1 MRSRLSSAGAL
12 RRYALPLIA
21 VTALTAA
28 LIPAQAAAGTTGA
41 PPPRTTAEDPE
52 YPAPPTP
59 GDLRSDP
66 EIASIIQDAD
76 YALKYSM
83 AVVAADPA
91 KQYPAGSIEED
102 LRTGILS
109 MPVDRQKTAAEAARA
124 MIADP
129 AVRKREF
136 GRHGAHEPGKYAGL
150 GFSGVF
156 TPDSVPFDRAGLKRR
171 LTDRAARI
179 EATHKLEEA
188 DAKEMAVKYQVPLQL
203 QIPTLTSLDYRI
215 ERVKCADE
223 TNPEWPGD
231 DEIAMGGVAVGHNGA
246 TTKVNQFTVADD
258 FDDNEVKVYADPGKL
273 FHRFDLTGAGA
284 WPRTYSTV
292 VMLAEKD
299 GSGFADAINTV
310 WGKVKDDVLKV
321 IEKAVAGVLTGYLGA
336 ALAEAIGKA
345 VAWLVG
351 TFFDWLFELFQDDM
365 FHPGTHYVY
374 MPNRYEWMYKNAS
387 NYGWTNFRLPTGTFT
402 FNGHGGSY
410 KVNVHWQVNP

>member
-1 MRSRLSSAGAL
+1 MRSQLWSRTGAL
-12 RRYALPLIA
+12 RRYGLPLIA
-21 VTALTAA
+21 VTAVTAM
-28 LIPAQAAAGTTGA
+28 LIPAQAAQAAA
-41 PPPRTTAEDPE
+41 PTPSVSAEDPE

-66 EIASIIQDAD
+66 EIASIMQDAD

-83 AVVAADPA
+83 AVVAADPS
-91 KQYPAGSIEED
+91 KPFPKDSIEED
-102 LRTGILS
+102 LRAGLLT
-109 MPVDRQKTAAEAARA
+109 MPEDRQRSAAEAARA

-136 GRHGAHEPGKYAGL
+136 GPFGAIEPEKFASL
-150 GFSGVF
+150 GFHGVF
-156 TPDSVPFDRAGLKRR
+156 TAENVPVDAAALKRR
-171 LTDRAARI
+171 LTARAAQI

-188 DAKEMAVKYQVPLQL
+188 NAMDMAAKYHIPVNL

-231 DEIAMGGVAVGHNGA
+231 DEIAMGGVAVDHQGG
-246 TTKVNQFTVADD
+246 TTKVNQFMVADD

-273 FHRFDLTGAGA
+273 FHRFDLTGAGTF
-284 WPRTYSTV
+284 PRTYSTV

-310 WGKVKDDVLKV
+310 WQKVKDDVLKV
-321 IEKAVAGVLTGYLGA
+321 IEKAVAGLLTGYLGA

-351 TFFDWLFELFQDDM
+351 VFFDWLFELFQDDL
-365 FHPGTHYVY
+365 FDPGQHYVY
-374 MPNRYEWMYKNAS
+374 LPNRYEWMYKHAS
-387 NYGWTNFRLPTGTFT
+387 DYGWTNFRAPTGTFT

>member
-1 MRSRLSSAGAL
+1 MRTRLCSRPGGL
-12 RRYALPLIA
+12 RRYGLPLIA
-21 VTALTAA
+21 VVAVAA
-28 LIPAQAAAGTTGA
+28 SLIPAQAAATEQQ
-41 PPPRTTAEDPE
+41 PRAAAEDPE
-52 YPAPPTP
+52 YPPPPTA
-59 GDLRSDP
+59 GDLRADP
-66 EIASIIQDAD
+66 EIASIMQDAD

-83 AVVAADPA
+83 AVVAADPSTP
-91 KQYPAGSIEED
+91 YPAGSIEED

-109 MPVDRQKTAAEAARA
+109 MPADRQKTAAEAARQ
-124 MIADP
+124 MITDP

-136 GRHGAHEPGKYAGL
+136 GRHGAIDPAKYAQL
-150 GFSGVF
+150 GFDGVF
-156 TPDSVPFDRAGLKRR
+156 TPESVPFDRAALKNR

-179 EATHKLEEA
+179 EATHRIEEA
-188 DAKEMAVKYQVPLQL
+188 TAKDMALKYQIPVQL

-246 TTKVNQFTVADD
+246 TTKVNQFMVADD

-273 FHRFDLTGAGA
+273 FHRFDLTGTGA

-310 WGKVKDDVLKV
+310 WAKVKDDVLAV

-351 TFFDWLFELFQDDM
+351 VFFDWLFELFQDDL
-365 FHPGTHYVY
+365 FDPGTHYVY

-387 NYGWTNFRLPTGTFT
+387 DYGWTNFRLPTGTFT

>member
-1 MRSRLSSAGAL
+1 MRTRSRAGGL
-12 RRYALPLIA
+12 RRYGLPLVA
-21 VTALTAA
+21 VVAVAAA
-28 LIPAQAAAGTTGA
+28 LVPAQAVATAQQ
-41 PPPRTTAEDPE
+41 PRVAVEDPE
-52 YPAPPTP
+52 YPPPPTP

-66 EIASIIQDAD
+66 EIASIVQDAD

-83 AVVAADPA
+83 AVVAADPSTP
-91 KQYPAGSIEED
+91 YPADSIEED

-109 MPVDRQKTAAEAARA
+109 MPADRQKSAAEAARQ

-136 GRHGAHEPGKYAGL
+136 GRHGAIEPAKYAQL

-156 TPDSVPFDRAGLKRR
+156 TPDTVPFDRVALKNR
-171 LTDRAARI
+171 LTDRAAGI
-179 EATHKLEEA
+179 EAVHRAEESA
-188 DAKEMAVKYQVPLQL
+188 AMDMARKYQIPAHLW
-203 QIPTLTSLDYRI
+203 IPTLTSLDYRI

-231 DEIAMGGVAVGHNGA
+231 DEIAMGGVAVGHNGV
-246 TTKVNQFTVADD
+246 TTKVGQFMVRDD
-258 FDDNEVKVYADPGKL
+258 FDDDEVKVYADPGKL

-310 WGKVKDDVLKV
+310 WAKVKNDVLAV
-321 IEKAVAGVLTGYLGA
+321 IEKAVTGVLTGYLGA

-345 VAWLVG
+345 IAWLVG
-351 TFFDWLFELFQDDM
+351 VFFDWLFELFQDDL
-365 FHPGTHYVY
+365 FDPGTHYVY
-374 MPNRYEWMYKNAS
+374 LPNRYEWMYKNAAD
-387 NYGWTNFRLPTGTFT
+387 YGWTNFRLPTGTFT

>member
-1 MRSRLSSAGAL
+1 MRARLSRLGAL

-21 VTALTAA
+21 VTAVTAVLVPAQVATAA
-28 LIPAQAAAGTTGA
+28 DAPRAA
-41 PPPRTTAEDPE
+41 AEDPE

-66 EIASIIQDAD
+66 EIASLMQEAD

-83 AVVAADPA
+83 AVVAADTT
-91 KQYPAGSIEED
+91 KQFAAGSIEED

-109 MPVDRQKTAAEAARA
+109 MPVDRQKAAGDAART

-129 AVRKREF
+129 NARKREF
-136 GRHGAHEPGKYAGL
+136 GRFGAIEPANFAQL
-150 GFSGVF
+150 GFSGVY
-156 TPDSVPFDRAGLKRR
+156 TSETVPVDAAALKRR
-171 LTDRAARI
+171 LTAQAAQI
-179 EATHKLEEA
+179 ESTHRLEEVK
-188 DAKEMAVKYQVPLQL
+188 AKDMAVKYQVPVQL

-231 DEIAMGGVAVGHNGA
+231 DEIAMGGVAVSHNGS
-246 TTKVNQFTVADD
+246 TSKVNQFMVADD
-258 FDDNEVKVYADPGKL
+258 FDDNEVKVYTDPGKL
-273 FHRFDLTGAGA
+273 FHRFDLTGSGA

-310 WGKVKDDVLKV
+310 WQKVKADVLKV
-321 IEKAVAGVLTGYLGA
+321 IEKAVGGVLTGYLGA

-351 TFFDWLFELFQDDM
+351 VFFDWLFELFQDDL
-365 FHPGTHYVY
+365 FDPGTHYVY

-387 NYGWTNFRLPTGTFT
+387 DYGWTNFRAPTGTFT

>member
-1 MRSRLSSAGAL
+1 
-12 RRYALPLIA
+12 LIA
-21 VTALTAA
+21 IVAVTAA
-28 LIPAQAAAGTTGA
+28 LIPAQAAAA
-41 PPPRTTAEDPE
+41 PTPSSPRVAVAEPDE
-52 YPAPPTP
+52 YPAPPTA

-66 EIASIIQDAD
+66 EIASIMQDAD

-91 KQYPAGSIEED
+91 RVYPTGSIEED
-102 LRTGILS
+102 LRKGLLT
-109 MPVDRQKTAAEAARA
+109 MPAERQKTAGEAARA

-136 GRHGAHEPGKYAGL
+136 GRHGALDPSKFAQL
-150 GFSGVF
+150 GFHGVF
-156 TPDSVPFDRAGLKRR
+156 TPDSVPFDRAALNRR
-171 LTDRAARI
+171 LTARASQL
-179 EATHKLEEA
+179 EAVHRTEEA
-188 DAKEMAVKYQVPLQL
+188 KAKDMAVKYQIPVQL

-231 DEIAMGGVAVGHNGA
+231 DEIAMGGVAVGHNGGTA
-246 TTKVNQFTVADD
+246 KVSQFMVADD
-258 FDDNEVKVYADPGKL
+258 FDDSEVKVYTDPGKL
-273 FHRFDLTGAGA
+273 FHRFDLTGSGTF
-284 WPRTYSTV
+284 PRTYSNV

-310 WGKVKDDVLKV
+310 WQKVKDDVLTV

-351 TFFDWLFELFQDDM
+351 VFFDWLFQLFLDDL
-365 FHPGTHYVY
+365 FNPGTHYVY
-374 MPNRYEWMYKNAS
+374 LPNRYEWMYKNAS
-387 NYGWTNFRLPTGTFT
+387 DYGWTAFRAPTGTFT

>member
-1 MRSRLSSAGAL
+1 MRTRLCSRPGAL
-12 RRYALPLIA
+12 RRYGLPLIA
-21 VTALTAA
+21 IAAVTAA
-28 LIPAQAAAGTTGA
+28 LIPAQAAATA
-41 PPPRTTAEDPE
+41 PPPRVAAGDPE

-66 EIASIIQDAD
+66 EIASIVQDAD
-76 YALKYSM
+76 YALRYSM
-83 AVVAADPA
+83 AVVAADPSTP
-91 KQYPAGSIEED
+91 YPVGSIEED

-109 MPVDRQKTAAEAARA
+109 MPADRQKAAAAAARQ
-124 MIADP
+124 MVSDP
-129 AVRKREF
+129 ATRKREF
-136 GRHGAHEPGKYAGL
+136 GRHGAIDPARYARL

-156 TPDSVPFDRAGLKRR
+156 TPDTVPFDRAALESR

-179 EATHKLEEA
+179 EATHRIEEA
-188 DAKEMAVKYQVPLQL
+188 GAREMALKYQVPAHLR
-203 QIPTLTSLDYRI
+203 IPTLTSLDYRV
-215 ERVKCADE
+215 ERVRCADE

-231 DEIAMGGVAVGHNGA
+231 DEIAMGGVAVGHHGA
-246 TTKVNQFTVADD
+246 TTKINPFTVADD
-258 FDDNEVKVYADPGKL
+258 FDDDEVKVYADPGKL
-273 FHRFDLTGAGA
+273 FHRFDLTDAGA

-299 GSGFADAINTV
+299 GSGFADAINSV
-310 WGKVKDDVLKV
+310 WVKVKDDVLAV

-351 TFFDWLFELFQDDM
+351 VFFDWLFELFQDDL
-365 FHPGTHYVY
+365 FDPGTHYVY
-374 MPNRYEWMYKNAS
+374 LPNRYEWMYKNGS
-387 NYGWTNFRLPTGTFT
+387 DYGWTNFRLPTGTFT

>member
-1 MRSRLSSAGAL
+1 MRTRLCSRPGGL
-12 RRYALPLIA
+12 RRYGLPLIA
-21 VTALTAA
+21 VVAVAAA
-28 LIPAQAAAGTTGA
+28 LIPAQAAATEQQ
-41 PPPRTTAEDPE
+41 PRAAVEDPE
-52 YPAPPTP
+52 YPPPPTA
-59 GDLRSDP
+59 GDLRADP
-66 EIASIIQDAD
+66 EIASIMQDAD

-83 AVVAADPA
+83 AVVAADPSTP
-91 KQYPAGSIEED
+91 YPAGSIEED

-109 MPVDRQKTAAEAARA
+109 MPADRQKTAAEAARQ
-124 MIADP
+124 MITDP

-136 GRHGAHEPGKYAGL
+136 GRHGAIDPAKYAQL
-150 GFSGVF
+150 GFDGVF
-156 TPDSVPFDRAGLKRR
+156 TPESVPFDRAALKNR

-179 EATHKLEEA
+179 EATHRIEEA
-188 DAKEMAVKYQVPLQL
+188 TAKDMALKYQIPVQL

-246 TTKVNQFTVADD
+246 TTKVNQFMVADD

-273 FHRFDLTGAGA
+273 FHRFNLTGTGA

-310 WGKVKDDVLKV
+310 WAKVKDDVLAV

-351 TFFDWLFELFQDDM
+351 VFFDWLFELFQDDL
-365 FHPGTHYVY
+365 FDPGTHYVY
-374 MPNRYEWMYKNAS
+374 LPNRYEWMYKNAS
-387 NYGWTNFRLPTGTFT
+387 DYGWTNFRLPTGTFT